1 MPPPILI
8 HLHAYFL
15 VTLKRCRS
23 DDESREGTNTGDP
36 TIDFEQ
42 EACQTEDEE
51 DEDVGLPQ
59 ELERII
65 AQEDR
70 EMRSHQEKTE
80 LVDLGTGSEKKEV
93 KVGTG
98 MTAPIREELVALLRD
113 YQEVFAWLYQDM
125 PGLSH
130 DIVQHRLP
138 LNSGCSPVKQKLRRM
153 KPEMSLK
160 IKEEMKKQF
169 DAGFLVVTRYPE

>member
-8 HLHAYFL
+8 HLHVYFL
-15 VTLKRCRS
+15 VTLKRYRS
-23 DDESREGTNTGDP
+23 DNESREATNTRDP
-36 TIDFEQ
+36 TVDFEQ
-42 EACQTEDEE
+42 EAIRTEDEE
-51 DEDVGLPQ
+51 DEDVGLPL
-59 ELERII
+59 ELERIF

-98 MTAPIREELVALLRD
+98 MTAPICEELVALLRD
-113 YQEVFAWLYQDM
+113 YQDVFAWSYQDI

-130 DIVQHRLP
+130 DIV
-138 LNSGCSPVKQKLRRM
+138 
-153 KPEMSLK
+153 
-160 IKEEMKKQF
+160 
-169 DAGFLVVTRYPE
+169 